1 MAKNS
6 IKPFRLEGFLRDIF
20 KDVLNAIGGWLN
32 KMGIKPNVIT
42 ITGLVGNI
50 VAGGL
55 IAFGQLTW
63 GGIVAM
69 IMGPLDAVDGTMARL
84 RDEPSAY
91 GGFIDSVTDRYD
103 ELVLLAGL
111 MIYFLQVQNWLGCL
125 LVYFSAMGSV
135 LVSYV
140 RARAETLGFT
150 AKVGIL
156 TRVERYLIL
165 IPGLIFQM
173 PLISL
178 GIMAILANFTAL
190 QRVFYVKKQAKSM
203 VSQKKTEKMRK

>member
-1 MAKNS
+1 MSKNS

-203 VSQKKTEKMRK
+203 VSQKKTEK